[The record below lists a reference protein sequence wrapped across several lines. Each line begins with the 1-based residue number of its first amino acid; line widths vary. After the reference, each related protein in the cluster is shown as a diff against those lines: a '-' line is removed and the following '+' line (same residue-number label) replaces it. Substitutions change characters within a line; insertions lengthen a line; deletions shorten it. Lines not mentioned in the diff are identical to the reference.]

1 MSQGAREF
9 SVIAFL
15 WAVCS
20 GVGNAVLMFQNHN
33 SLTVSER
40 TKKTIVTAGPSAHI
54 AYSPVGAPVFKIHS
68 VSYPCGEARRIIIG
82 NIFKPWMLRFKHL
95 NMWLDF

>member
-1 MSQGAREF
+1 MSQGASEF

-20 GVGNAVLMFQNHN
+20 GVGKAELMFQKHH

-40 TKKTIVTAGPSAHI
+40 KKKARPGHSAHI
-54 AYSPVGAPVFKIHS
+54 AYSPVEAPVFKIHS
-68 VSYPCGEARRIIIG
+68 MCYPCGEARRIIIG
-82 NIFKPWMLRFKHL
+82 NFFKP
-95 NMWLDF
+95 